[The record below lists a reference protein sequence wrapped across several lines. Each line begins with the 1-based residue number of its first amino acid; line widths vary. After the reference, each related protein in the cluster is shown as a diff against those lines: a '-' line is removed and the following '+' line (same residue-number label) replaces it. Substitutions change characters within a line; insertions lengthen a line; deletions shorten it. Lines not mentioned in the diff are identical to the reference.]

1 MHAKAC
7 MRAVERDK
15 IPQER
20 MPAARAASY
29 RVLPSYAAIFVMWHA
44 AHSAHSRESGAV
56 LASSVASACTR
67 PRAARRALT
76 QHKAH
81 THRVQTM

>member
-7 MRAVERDK
+7 MRAVERDG
-15 IPQER
+15 IPQEG

-44 AHSAHSRESGAV
+44 AHSAHSRES
-56 LASSVASACTR
+56 
-67 PRAARRALT
+67 RALC
-76 QHKAH
+76 
-81 THRVQTM
+81 